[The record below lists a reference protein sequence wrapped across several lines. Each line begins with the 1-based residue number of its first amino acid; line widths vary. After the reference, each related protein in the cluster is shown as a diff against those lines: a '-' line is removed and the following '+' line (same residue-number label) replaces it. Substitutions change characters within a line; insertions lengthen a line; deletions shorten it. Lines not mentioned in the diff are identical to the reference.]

1 MQDFSRWI
9 RDNINV
15 VETTGN
21 WIILL
26 AVAVAVIFTIVVA
39 VFKFM
44 KGDLKAGLMQVL
56 YAIIVAIIGGLGYI
70 GFRAFVDRMAPTDV
84 FGSADG
90 VENAIAYGKAY
101 LSTRA

>member
-1 MQDFSRWI
+1 MKDFSTWI
-9 RDNINV
+9 QNNIDV

-21 WIILL
+21 WVILL
-26 AVAVAVIFTIVVA
+26 SVAVAVIFTIVVA

-56 YAIIVAIIGGLGYI
+56 YAIIVAIIGGLGYV

-84 FGSADG
+84 FNSAIS
-90 VENAIAYGKAY
+90 VEDAVAYGKAY